1 MEDRNEGV
9 SSGPSGKAM
18 NKKGGWYS
26 VGTGTPDI
34 SKRREGVCLLRPTY
48 HVGTRTFADTFGTV
62 VLSGH
67 CRRSKYGTASISCIA
82 PICQANP
89 TAAVDDLRLF
99 DVDGPSPHT
108 TVLRVVKL
116 WRSWVLRWPRQR
128 QVAG

>member
-62 VLSGH
+62 VLSGP
-67 CRRSKYGTASISCIA
+67 CRRSKYGTAPTRCTA
-82 PICQANP
+82 PICLANP
-89 TAAVDDLRLF
+89 PAAVYYLRPF
-99 DVDGPSPHT
+99 DVDAPSPHT
-108 TVLRVVKL
+108 TV
-116 WRSWVLRWPRQR
+116 
-128 QVAG
+128 